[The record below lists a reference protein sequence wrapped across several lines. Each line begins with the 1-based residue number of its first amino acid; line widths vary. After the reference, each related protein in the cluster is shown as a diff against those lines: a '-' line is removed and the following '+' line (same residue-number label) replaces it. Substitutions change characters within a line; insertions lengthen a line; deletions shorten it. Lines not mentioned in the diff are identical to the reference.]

1 MRAAVVSRRED
12 RVAELP
18 AVLGV
23 TTSLTAVLDAIDI
36 VGRRNALLRA
46 VQAESTWAMRAFWRG
61 SWPVLTL

>member
-1 MRAAVVSRRED
+1 MRATVVSRRED

-23 TTSLTAVLDAIDI
+23 TTSLTAVLDAIDV

-46 VQAESTWAMRAFWRG
+46 VQAERTWAMRSFWRG

>member
-1 MRAAVVSRRED
+1 M
-12 RVAELP
+12 AELP

-36 VGRRNALLRA
+36 VGRCNALLGA
-46 VQAESTWAMRAFWRG
+46 VQAERTWAVRAFWRG